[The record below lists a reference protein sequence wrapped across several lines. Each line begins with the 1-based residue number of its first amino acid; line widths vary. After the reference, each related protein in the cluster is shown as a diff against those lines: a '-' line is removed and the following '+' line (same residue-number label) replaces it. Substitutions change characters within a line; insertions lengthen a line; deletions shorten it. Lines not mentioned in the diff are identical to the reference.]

1 MHGVHGSKDAS
12 PDMTIKIRCNA
23 EAAATD
29 LADVSYGKGGD
40 GIR

>member
-1 MHGVHGSKDAS
+1 
-12 PDMTIKIRCNA
+12 MTIKIRCNA

-29 LADVSYGKGGD
+29 LADVSYRRGGD